1 MTDIGRSSQ
10 SNSVEPESAVRE
22 VTMTTEKP
30 MKRVSKRGRKPS
42 RIDTKAKL
50 ERSRQSARECR
61 ARKKLRYQY
70 VEELVASREKSIQ
83 VLRDELEMY
92 KGHCKQLDRGEMPP
106 QIDALVQEHS
116 RGHRSKTDECLTTP
130 SGHL

>member
-1 MTDIGRSSQ
+1 MVEHRSEEFHRVIFSSLCQ
-10 SNSVEPESAVRE
+10 A

-30 MKRVSKRGRKPS
+30 MKRVGKRGRKPS

-70 VEELVASREKSIQ
+70 VEELVSSRDKSIQ
-83 VLRDELEMY
+83 VLRDELEMASF
-92 KGHCKQLDRGEMPP
+92 L
-106 QIDALVQEHS
+106 S
-116 RGHRSKTDECLTTP
+116 
-130 SGHL
+130 

>member
-1 MTDIGRSSQ
+1 
-10 SNSVEPESAVRE
+10 
-22 VTMTTEKP
+22 MTTEKP

-83 VLRDELEMY
+83 VLRDELEMVSY
-92 KGHCKQLDRGEMPP
+92 
-106 QIDALVQEHS
+106 IFFS
-116 RGHRSKTDECLTTP
+116 II
-130 SGHL
+130 